1 MWWIGVVAVVACTSS
16 GDGDSASDDTTPRP
30 GLGVLGYLTHDIG
43 QVNVFV
49 VGTDDDG
56 LDIVRDLEIDP
67 GVPGRLWTVNR
78 ADDSVVI
85 FDGADTDAP
94 TSQKIIDPYALHFMD
109 NVSSIAFG
117 APGMFATC
125 QESRNTYNDT
135 APPND
140 FMGPT
145 LWSSDLDIFGQSN
158 PAAVKYLT
166 DKYGVY
172 TDLGSHLDM
181 LHDTP
186 LCMGIAWE
194 VDNAYW
200 TFDGW
205 DSISRQDFQQ
215 DHGPGFDDHSD
226 GEILRYVEGEVDR
239 LPDVPSHLEF
249 DHDTKLLYISDTGN
263 GRIAVLDTQT
273 GTIGAELP
281 QTDATQYP
289 VHNRMDDA
297 VITTFVSKG
306 LDEPSGMAL
315 HDGYVWVSDHAT
327 GLIAAYDMKG
337 AIVDWVNV
345 EPGIMGI
352 AFGPDGSLYYANGE
366 TNEVIRMRPL
376 DE

>member
-1 MWWIGVVAVVACTSS
+1 MWIWVAALVACTQD
-16 GDGDSASDDTTPRP
+16 DGDSASDERP

-43 QVNVFV
+43 EVDVFV
-49 VGTDDDG
+49 VGTEDDG
-56 LDIVRDLEIDP
+56 LDTVRDLAIDP
-67 GVPGRLWTVNR
+67 GVAGRLWTVNR

-85 FDGADTDAP
+85 YDGADTDEP
-94 TSQKIIDPYALHFMD
+94 TSEKIIDPYALHFMD
-109 NVSSIAFG
+109 NVSSISFG
-117 APGMFATC
+117 APGLFATC
-125 QESRNTYNDT
+125 QESRNTYNDM

-145 LWSSDLDIFGQSN
+145 LWSSDLDIFGESN
-158 PAAVKYLT
+158 PEAVAYLT
-166 DKYGVY
+166 DKFGFY

-186 LCMGIAWE
+186 LCMGIEWE
-194 VDNAYW
+194 VDNVYW

-205 DSISRQDFQQ
+205 DSISRQDFQE

-226 GEILRYVEGEVDR
+226 GEILRYVEGEVER
-239 LPDVPSHLEF
+239 LENVPSHLAF
-249 DHDTKLLYISDTGN
+249 DHDTKMLYIADTGN
-263 GRIAVLDTQT
+263 SRIAVLDTQT
-273 GTIGAELP
+273 GEMGARLP
-281 QTDATQYP
+281 QVDATPYP

-297 VITTFVSKG
+297 VITTLVSKD

-315 HDGYVWVSDHAT
+315 YDGYVWVSDHAT
-327 GLIAAYDMKG
+327 GLIAAYDLTG

-366 TNEVIRMRPL
+366 TNEVVRMRAF
-376 DE
+376 EE

>member
-1 MWWIGVVAVVACTSS
+1 MWVAAMVACTKSD
-16 GDGDSASDDTTPRP
+16 GNGDSASDETRP

-43 QVNVFV
+43 EVDVFV
-49 VGTDDDG
+49 IGTEDDG

-67 GVPGRLWTVNR
+67 GVAGRLWTVNR

-85 FDGADTDAP
+85 YDGVDTDSP
-94 TSQKIIDPYALHFMD
+94 TSEKIIDPYALHFMD

-117 APGMFATC
+117 APGLFATC
-125 QESRNTYNDT
+125 QESRNTYNDM

-140 FMGPT
+140 YMGPT
-145 LWSSDLDIFGQSN
+145 LWSSDLEIFGESN
-158 PAAVKYLT
+158 PEAVEYLS
-166 DKYGVY
+166 DKLGFY

-194 VDNAYW
+194 VDNVYW

-205 DSISRQDFQQ
+205 DSISRQDFQE
-215 DHGPGFDDHSD
+215 DHGPGYDDHSD
-226 GEILRYVEGEVDR
+226 GEILRYVEGEVSR
-239 LPDVPSHLEF
+239 VADVPSHLEF
-249 DHDTKLLYISDTGN
+249 DHETKLLYIADTGN
-263 GRIAVLDTQT
+263 SRIAVLDTQS
-273 GTIGAELP
+273 GEMGARLP
-281 QTDATQYP
+281 QVDVYPYP

-297 VITTFVSKG
+297 VIETLVSKD
-306 LDEPSGMAL
+306 LEEPSGMAL
-315 HDGYVWVSDHAT
+315 YDGLVWVSDHAT
-327 GLIAAYDMKG
+327 GLIAAYDTTG
-337 AIVDWVNV
+337 VAVDWVNV

-366 TNEVIRMRPL
+366 TNEVVRLRPL

>member
-1 MWWIGVVAVVACTSS
+1 MWIWVAMAVACTK
-16 GDGDSASDDTTPRP
+16 DDEPSKE
-30 GLGVLGYLTHDIG
+30 GLGVLGYLSHDIG
-43 QVNVFV
+43 EVDVFV
-49 VGTDDDG
+49 VGTEDDG

-67 GVPGRLWTVNR
+67 GVDGRLWTVNR

-85 FDGADTDAP
+85 YDGGDTDEP
-94 TSQKIIDPYALHFMD
+94 TSQKIIDPYAMHFMD
-109 NVSSIAFG
+109 NVSSIAFSTEG
-117 APGMFATC
+117 KFATC

-140 FMGPT
+140 YMGPT
-145 LWSSDLDIFGQSN
+145 LWSSDLEVFGHSN

-166 DKYGVY
+166 DKLGFY

-194 VDNAYW
+194 ADNVYW

-215 DHGPGFDDHSD
+215 DHGAGYDDHSD
-226 GEILRYVEGEVDR
+226 GEILRYVQGEVDR
-239 LPDVPSHLEF
+239 LPDVPSHLAF
-249 DHDTKLLYISDTGN
+249 DPETKLLYISDTGN
-263 GRIAVLDTQT
+263 ARIAVLDTTT

-281 QTDATQYP
+281 QVDVTQYP

-297 VITTFVSKG
+297 VISTFYSG
-306 LDEPSGMAL
+306 DLEEPSGMAL

-327 GLIAAYDMKG
+327 GLIAAYDRNG
-337 AIVDWVNV
+337 TAVDWVNV

-366 TNEVIRMRPL
+366 TNEVVRMRAF
-376 DE
+376 EE